1 MLQDFSNKNLCNQS
15 FRKKNLAGCSFANT
29 DIRGVDFT
37 NANLVGT
44 NFVNAKAGLSAS
56 WSTAIFSFSI
66 LLIVLS
72 GFVSGYAG
80 TALGTLFAEGSFF
93 LGWIVLATLIVFW
106 VVSILKGLGAAL
118 GVVSLLATE
127 LVVLF
132 VAITPDAD
140 HAGRALLS
148 FVALGGAISGV
159 VGWALSVALGRS
171 SRFVTALAMLGAVV
185 GAALGIAAN
194 REIIGVVIIMAA
206 VAILGS
212 YIGTAALKNGHRY
225 SLIYKLAIGISTAK
239 STCFRDADLTDANF
253 TEAVLENA
261 DFRGATLIRT
271 RWQQAR
277 KLEKA
282 NVGRTYLENPHVM
295 QLVVKGY
302 GADTK
307 FNRLDLR
314 GLNLKGAQLSNASF
328 IGSDLS
334 DSTLQGAD
342 LSSAKLVQTQL
353 HRANLSEACL
363 TGAFIQNW
371 GISTETNLDLVQCDY
386 IYMRYPT
393 EDDPDPSR
401 KPDNKQE
408 IFRKG
413 DFSAF
418 IAPIIKTLDTYQKQ
432 NVDPRAITVTAKT
445 LDLYHYEGI
454 DPSAAA
460 IAFQRLAEQHPEAKL
475 EVVSLEGR
483 GDERIRVQA
492 TVADE
497 ANRSELSEAYFQSY
511 SEIKSLPYGDLQQL
525 LKGVEE
531 KDERIRSLEQMVQ
544 TALGSNKFYVESY
557 HSFGDTLSEKSSISI
572 QSGGDIGN
580 VSGVT
585 GGDVSGVV
593 NLGKISGDVTNAIN
607 QIPDT
612 STSGKSSLR
621 ELLIQLQTA
630 IEVDLELPDED
641 KTEALEQ
648 VKVLA
653 QAGKNPQDVVL
664 QRAAKTAT
672 KILKGTMSNL
682 SETSNLVQGCSQ
694 LLPLIASLLL
704 LT

>member
-1 MLQDFSNKNLCNQS
+1 M
-15 FRKKNLAGCSFANT
+15 
-29 DIRGVDFT
+29 
-37 NANLVGT
+37 
-44 NFVNAKAGLSAS
+44 
-56 WSTAIFSFSI
+56 
-66 LLIVLS
+66 
-72 GFVSGYAG
+72 
-80 TALGTLFAEGSFF
+80 
-93 LGWIVLATLIVFW
+93 
-106 VVSILKGLGAAL
+106 KGLGAAL
-118 GVVSLLATE
+118 GVVSLLSIE

-132 VAITPDAD
+132 VAITPSAEQ
-140 HAGRALLS
+140 AGRALLS
-148 FVALGGAISGV
+148 PVALGGAIAGV
-159 VGWALSVALGRS
+159 VGWALSIALGRS

-185 GAALGIAAN
+185 GAALGITEDK
-194 REIIGVVIIMAA
+194 EIIGVIIIMAA
-206 VAILGS
+206 VAVLGS
-212 YIGTAALKNGHRY
+212 YIGQAALKDGNRY

-253 TEAVLENA
+253 TEAVLESA

-282 NVGRTYLENPHVM
+282 NVSRTYLENPQVM

-314 GLNLKGAQLSNASF
+314 GLNLKDAQLSNASF

-408 IFRKG
+408 IFREG

-492 TVADE
+492 MVADE

-531 KDERIRSLEQMVQ
+531 KDERIRSLERMVQ

-557 HSFGDTLSEKSSISI
+557 HSFGDTASEKRSINI
-572 QSGGDIGN
+572 QAGGDISN

-585 GGDVSGVV
+585 GGDVSGVI
-593 NLGKISGDVTNAIN
+593 NLGRISGDVSNAIGQLPN
-607 QIPDT
+607 VPESDQP
-612 STSGKSSLR
+612 
-621 ELLIQLQTA
+621 ELKALLSQLQVTVEA
-630 IEVDLELPDED
+630 ESQLSEED
-641 KTEALEQ
+641 KVEALEQ
-648 VKVLA
+648 VRILA
-653 QAGKNPQDVVL
+653 EAGKNPENSL
-664 QRAAKTAT
+664 LKKAAGTAM
-672 KILKGTMSNL
+672 KILKGTIAVL
-682 SETSNLVQGCSQ
+682 PETSKLAQECNKQ
-694 LLPLIASLLL
+694 LPLIASLLL
-704 LT
+704 LA